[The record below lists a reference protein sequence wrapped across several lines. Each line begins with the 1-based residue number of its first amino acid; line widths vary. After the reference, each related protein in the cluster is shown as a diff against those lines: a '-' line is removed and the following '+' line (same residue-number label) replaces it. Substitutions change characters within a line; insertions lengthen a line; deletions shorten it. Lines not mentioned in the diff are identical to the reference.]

1 MPFSPE
7 TAGRPVGIL
16 GGTFDPVHYG
26 HLRAAVEVGES
37 LELGEVR
44 MLLSARPPH
53 RPQPAASAE
62 HRFDMLR
69 LATGSQGFLVAD
81 DSELRRPGPSY
92 MVDTLAGF
100 RERLGDVPL
109 VLIIGQD
116 AANGLDR
123 WHRWRRLFELAHVA
137 VMHRPGAASDYRGEL
152 AECMRER
159 RADGPRALHG
169 ERAGRVL
176 PVEITQ
182 LEIASTTIRSLVAAG
197 RSPSFLTPEP
207 VADYIR
213 EHGLYAC

>member
-1 MPFSPE
+1 M
-7 TAGRPVGIL
+7 GIL

-26 HLRAAVEVGES
+26 HLRAAVEVGEA

-53 RPQPAASAE
+53 RPQPPASAE
-62 HRFDMLR
+62 HRFEMLR
-69 LATGSQGFLVAD
+69 LATGSRGFLVAD

-100 RERLGDVPL
+100 RERLGDVSL

-137 VMHRPGAASDYRGEL
+137 VMHRCMLNGRGT
-152 AECMRER
+152 CCRWK
-159 RADGPRALHG
+159 
-169 ERAGRVL
+169 
-176 PVEITQ
+176 
-182 LEIASTTIRSLVAAG
+182 
-197 RSPSFLTPEP
+197 SPSSKLPRPRFARWSPP
-207 VADYIR
+207 AAR
-213 EHGLYAC
+213 RHS